1 MSLKLL
7 ATSSLAHGL
16 LKLGVLSKD
25 YKEWELLKIQSSLFR
40 SNVADVCRSMKLYSY

>member
-25 YKEWELLKIQSSLFR
+25 YKEWELFR